1 MQSEENLT
9 EGLPQET
16 SEHSHGS
23 NMSSDVSISRSVVD
37 PSNHV
42 DHNFSIIL
50 PIVSQSATI
59 YAFQSPIKGNC
70 TKFYSSLGNAN
81 SIFHV
86 ERLNIVI
93 QLKHIPI
100 IALKGKKHIIS
111 DIVVC

>member
-1 MQSEENLT
+1 MESEENLT

-16 SEHSHGS
+16 SEQSHGS
-23 NMSSDVSISRSVVD
+23 NMSSDVSIGRSVVD

-70 TKFYSSLGNAN
+70 SKF
-81 SIFHV
+81 
-86 ERLNIVI
+86 
-93 QLKHIPI
+93 
-100 IALKGKKHIIS
+100 
-111 DIVVC
+111 